1 MKILLLKAS
10 NDYWYKIITVND
22 LEELFKIIKKY
33 KSSIILD
40 TNKYKH
46 DIEDYKEFWE
56 GLTVKDIKRITT
68 IDYQITIYDDYIE

>member
-10 NDYWYKIITVND
+10 SDYWYKIITVND

-33 KSSIILD
+33 KSSIILN
-40 TNKYKH
+40 TNEYKH
-46 DIEDYKEFWE
+46 ITEKDMDFWE
-56 GLTVKDIKRITT
+56 GLTIEDVKRMNT